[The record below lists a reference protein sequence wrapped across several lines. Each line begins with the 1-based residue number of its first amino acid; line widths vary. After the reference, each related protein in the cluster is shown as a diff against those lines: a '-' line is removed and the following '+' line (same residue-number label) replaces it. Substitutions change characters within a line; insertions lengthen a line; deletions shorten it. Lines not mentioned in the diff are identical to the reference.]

1 MKTSLNDTLKNKVSN
16 AVELYKMTFPEE
28 FTVFQV
34 QHKEYITNLK
44 DDWGTV
50 QDEDGSEH
58 SFKRELF
65 RMPEKLYYLI
75 LNNLTDE
82 ESEITGGDE
91 YAEWFTNKFPE
102 FRVTKKY

>member
-1 MKTSLNDTLKNKVSN
+1 MKTLTDTLKHKIQN
-16 AVELYKMTFPEE
+16 AVELYKITFPEE
-28 FTVFQV
+28 FTIFQV

-50 QDEDGSEH
+50 QDDTGSEH
-58 SFKRELF
+58 SFKRELY

-82 ESEITGGDE
+82 EANLTGKDE
-91 YAEWFTNKFPE
+91 YAEWFTKTFPE